1 MLSPQH
7 SNDVHNVV
15 ADLIKG
21 IISMATP
28 APASGLM
35 DPVPASNLFAREL
48 ASREMV
54 NKLVSHI
61 VQDFSAL
68 KATATPS
75 TPFDSPTTAEDTE
88 NSIECLPSF
97 DSSISSVT
105 NSISII
111 IELIRKN
118 SSDYFE
124 PYLFHTLRN
133 RLIQYQQHLT
143 EEVGK
148 APAEAREMMEHAM
161 QEFVNRMGVV
171 NLGSVL
177 NGVGERMHELKMFLR
192 EPRSMVGVIFLQS
205 FNVLILIP
213 YTLRLATYKQ
223 QSVQ

>member
-7 SNDVHNVV
+7 SSDMHNVI

-54 NKLVSHI
+54 DRLVSYI
-61 VQDFSAL
+61 IQDFSAL
-68 KATATPS
+68 KVITTPS
-75 TPFDSPTTAEDTE
+75 SPSSSPTTTEDTE

-97 DSSISSVT
+97 DSSISSVI

-148 APAEAREMMEHAM
+148 APDEAKEMMEQAM
-161 QEFVNRMGVV
+161 SEFVNRMGLV
-171 NLGSVL
+171 NLGPVL
-177 NGVGERMHELKMFLR
+177 NGVGDRMRELTMFLR
-192 EPRSMVGVIFLQS
+192 TPRSLVSAIFL
-205 FNVLILIP
+205 
-213 YTLRLATYKQ
+213 
-223 QSVQ
+223 

>member
-7 SNDVHNVV
+7 SSDMHNVV

-28 APASGLM
+28 TPASGLM

-54 NKLVSHI
+54 DRLVSYI
-61 VQDFSAL
+61 IQDFSAL
-68 KATATPS
+68 NVITTPS
-75 TPFDSPTTAEDTE
+75 SPSGSPTTAEDTE

-97 DSSISSVT
+97 DSSISSVI

-111 IELIRKN
+111 IELMRKN
-118 SSDYFE
+118 SDYFE

-148 APAEAREMMEHAM
+148 APDEAKEMMEQAM
-161 QEFVNRMGVV
+161 SEFVNRMGVV
-171 NLGSVL
+171 NLGPVL
-177 NGVGERMHELKMFLR
+177 SGVGDRMRELTMFLR
-192 EPRSMVGVIFLQS
+192 MPRSLVSVIFL
-205 FNVLILIP
+205 
-213 YTLRLATYKQ
+213 
-223 QSVQ
+223 

>member
-7 SNDVHNVV
+7 SSDMHNVV

-21 IISMATP
+21 VISMATP
-28 APASGLM
+28 TPASGLM

-48 ASREMV
+48 ASRETADR
-54 NKLVSHI
+54 LVSYI
-61 VQDFSAL
+61 IQDFSTL
-68 KATATPS
+68 NVITSPS
-75 TPFDSPTTAEDTE
+75 GSPTTAEDTD

-97 DSSISSVT
+97 DSSISSVI

-148 APAEAREMMEHAM
+148 APDEAKEMMEQAM
-161 QEFVNRMGVV
+161 SEFVNRMGVV
-171 NLGSVL
+171 NLGPVL
-177 NGVGERMHELKMFLR
+177 SGVGDRMRELTMFLR
-192 EPRSMVGVIFLQS
+192 IPRSLVSVIFL
-205 FNVLILIP
+205 
-213 YTLRLATYKQ
+213 
-223 QSVQ
+223 

>member
-7 SNDVHNVV
+7 SSDMHNVV

-28 APASGLM
+28 TPASGLM

-54 NKLVSHI
+54 DRLVSYI
-61 VQDFSAL
+61 IQDFSAL
-68 KATATPS
+68 NVITSPS
-75 TPFDSPTTAEDTE
+75 GSPTTAEDTD

-97 DSSISSVT
+97 DSSISSVI
-105 NSISII
+105 NSILII

-148 APAEAREMMEHAM
+148 APDEAKEMMEQAM
-161 QEFVNRMGVV
+161 SEFVNRMGVV
-171 NLGSVL
+171 NLGPVL
-177 NGVGERMHELKMFLR
+177 SGVGDRMRELTMFLR
-192 EPRSMVGVIFLQS
+192 IPRSLVSVIFL
-205 FNVLILIP
+205 
-213 YTLRLATYKQ
+213 
-223 QSVQ
+223 